1 MAEEIKRVG
10 PARATDLRGNEFTW
24 AVQLNLVPSREWTQ
38 FFSEPAETTVMC
50 HPKRIGLMH
59 QALVFKCE
67 EADLSAWVQSI
78 DKWIVG
84 ANRALLEAE
93 QSEKRRKAEQLR
105 QEEDKR
111 RRIDAVN
118 EKYKSL

>member
-1 MAEEIKRVG
+1 MAEEIKRAG

-24 AVQLNLVPSREWTQ
+24 VVQLNLVPSREWIR
-38 FFSEPAETTVMC
+38 FFSEPAEATVMC
-50 HPKRIGLMH
+50 HPKRTGLMH

-67 EADLSAWVQSI
+67 EAHLTAWVQSI
-78 DKWIVG
+78 DKWIAG

-93 QSEKRRKAEQLR
+93 QAEKRRKAEQLR
-105 QEEDKR
+105 QEEEKK
-111 RRIDAVN
+111 RRIDAAN